1 MRRRT
6 LEILQWLG
14 LLVGALVWA
23 AQHVVGFGVAEV
35 QCSPGGA
42 HFGISNDV
50 WQASLMAVAAVA
62 IVGAEAAAVTVF
74 FATRPTSYEAEPPP
88 SRIRFFAIAAMVA
101 NVIFLMIVLLNGVG
115 SIVNIPCRQS

>member
-1 MRRRT
+1 MRLRR

-14 LLVGALVWA
+14 LLVGALAWA
-23 AQHVVGFGVAEV
+23 GQHVVGFGVADA

-42 HFGISNDV
+42 HFGINNDV

-62 IVGAEAAAVTVF
+62 ILGAEAAAVAVF

-101 NVIFLMIVLLNGVG
+101 NVIFLVIVLLNGVG
-115 SIVNIPCRQS
+115 SIVNIDCRQS